1 MYTTCRFAE
10 ATPLGTWDY
19 ASPLIV
25 LKAVSQRMLGLGG
38 YLILWSRNGVIMNYW
53 VPKRFIT
60 SPHTSINIVTKIFES
75 RKLAFGAGG
84 HT

>member
-1 MYTTCRFAE
+1 MQICRSHAPW
-10 ATPLGTWDY
+10 APWDY

-25 LKAVSQRMLGLGG
+25 LKAVSQRMLGFGGISYTMESKWGHNELLGTKKIH
-38 YLILWSRNGVIMNYW
+38 Y
-53 VPKRFIT
+53 IT
-60 SPHTSINIVTKIFES
+60 THVNNIVTKIFES